1 MDDAQV
7 QIETQQAYI
16 ENLAFGD
23 RIAAEAER
31 IRQEDVL
38 VLEAK
43 KGLLQQNINNYRMRY
58 ADMDAFNRDYFK
70 LQ

>member
-16 ENLAFGD
+16 DNLAFGD

-31 IRQEDVL
+31 IRREDVE
-38 VLEAK
+38 VLE
-43 KGLLQQNINNYRMRY
+43 
-58 ADMDAFNRDYFK
+58 
-70 LQ
+70 